1 MPYESPG
8 RADQLSE
15 ELLTAWNDK
24 IVELHEDLA
33 PRHTRFFSI
42 DVDSFEDPTIVTN
55 VSWLGHPAEP
65 THCSGFDEP
74 TIRALSDWGP
84 RGRHELQNEY
94 CEYAV
99 VHRPDAAGTLRP
111 KRVQI
116 TTELREYWMTLAIH
130 DPACLRAVAS
140 EVLGRE
146 VEWRELYG
154 ADPTG
159 LNEDERETR
168 FALEV
173 AGNGG
178 DRALIRKKVPAQPI
192 GVLNRENALFM
203 THQINGLDDL
213 IYIVLFGARH
223 FAVRTDAGGFR
234 EATIDEIFTD
244 ERAKELA
251 CRHADPRAASGA
263 YDAVRGG
270 FRIGFANPLGMYL
283 RGITDA
289 LFTFEGEP
297 LPPSWINFS
306 RGGEGMWQRLE
317 VGPADDDDAFLDEI
331 LLSDGAAQEPLTG
344 GHQLLSRMDIG
355 PLIAAVAGEP
365 ASEEE
370 YEMIAAAPDVDCAAM
385 DICRTVGYLK
395 AEFDAAHAAKPSG
408 RVRPGG

>member
-8 RADQLSE
+8 RADQLPDQ
-15 ELLTAWNDK
+15 LLTAWNDR
-24 IVELHEDLA
+24 IVELYGDLA
-33 PRHTRFFSI
+33 PRHTRFFDI
-42 DVDSFEDPTIVTN
+42 DVDAFEDPTIVTN

-65 THCSGFDEP
+65 THCGEFDEP
-74 TIRALSDWGP
+74 TIRALSDWGH

-99 VHRPDAAGTLRP
+99 LQRPDEVGSLRP

-130 DPACLRAVAS
+130 DPDRLREVAS
-140 EVLGRE
+140 EILGRD

-154 ADPTG
+154 ADPG
-159 LNEDERETR
+159 DLNEAKRETR
-168 FALEV
+168 FAVEV

-178 DRALIRKKVPAQPI
+178 HRALVRRKVPDQPI
-192 GVLNRENALFM
+192 GSLNRENALFM
-203 THQINGLDDL
+203 THPINGLDDL

-223 FAVRTDAGGFR
+223 FAVRTEAGGFR
-234 EATIDEIFTD
+234 PATIDEIFTD
-244 ERAKELA
+244 ERAKVLA

-263 YDAVRGG
+263 YDAVRDGYT
-270 FRIGFANPLGMYL
+270 IGFANPLGMYL
-283 RGITDA
+283 RGISEA
-289 LFTFEGEP
+289 LFSFEGEP

-306 RGGEGMWQRLE
+306 RGEEGMWQRLE
-317 VGPADDDDAFLDEI
+317 VGPADEDDAFLDDI
-331 LLSDGAAQEPLTG
+331 LLADGAASEPLTG
-344 GHQLLSRMDIG
+344 GHQLVSRMDIG

-370 YEMIAAAPDVDCAAM
+370 YKVIAEAPAVDCAATGT
-385 DICRTVGYLK
+385 CNRVGHLK
-395 AEFDAAHAAKPSG
+395 AEFDAAHAAKPGG